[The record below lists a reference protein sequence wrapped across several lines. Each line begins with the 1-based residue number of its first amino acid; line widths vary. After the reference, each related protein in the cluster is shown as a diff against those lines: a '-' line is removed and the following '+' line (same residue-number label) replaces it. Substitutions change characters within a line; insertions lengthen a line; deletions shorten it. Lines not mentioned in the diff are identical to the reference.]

1 MERYIVAA
9 VGGIIALAAL
19 FYLIKLLILRFTG
32 IRAKAEVI
40 AVTEPK
46 QGSYVHRLRF
56 EAEGR
61 MVESEDKTGYSQ
73 PFSKGEVRDIVCS
86 RRDPKRF
93 EYVQQL
99 SRNIVIAGILLIMAV
114 LIVLRFMFFVT
125 DGEIK
130 EDITMKN
137 AAVSETIEQI
147 A

>member
-19 FYLIKLLILRFTG
+19 FYLIKLLILKFTG
-32 IRAKAEVI
+32 IPVKAEVV

-56 EAEGR
+56 EAEGSV
-61 MVESEDKTGYSQ
+61 VESEDKTGYSQ

-93 EYVQQL
+93 EYAQQL
-99 SRNIVIAGILLIMAV
+99 NRNIAIAGILLIMAI
-114 LIVLRFMFFVT
+114 LIVLRFLFFVT
-125 DGEIK
+125 DGEIEK
-130 EDITMKN
+130 DITMRYLPN
-137 AAVSETIEQI
+137 CEIVEQI

>member
-32 IRAKAEVI
+32 VKAKAEVV

-56 EAEGR
+56 EVEGSVVEAEDR
-61 MVESEDKTGYSQ
+61 TGYSQ
-73 PFSKGEVRDIVCS
+73 PFSKGEVQDILCS

-93 EYVQQL
+93 EYARQL
-99 SRNIVIAGILLIMAV
+99 RRNIAIAGILLIMAV
-114 LIVLRFMFFVT
+114 LIVLRFLFFVT
-125 DGEIK
+125 DGEIG
-130 EDITMKN
+130 EDITLRN
-137 AAVSETIEQI
+137 VPDCVAVEQI